1 MASGGYR
8 APVNPAPVSGPGR
21 LSKRTDGG
29 PGQKLMVAPGGAYG
43 SRQGLLDQEKTAAM
57 SQTPSVSGIPLPSA
71 PAPVPT
77 AAAATREAGPQYSG
91 VPFGAPTQRPNEP
104 ITHGVNIGPGG
115 GTDVL
120 PQMAQQPVQA
130 QGPMTQ
136 ALSQIGSGLTGQ
148 MAALYAS
155 AAARGA

>member
-21 LSKRTDGG
+21 LAKRTDGG
-29 PGQKLMVAPGGAYG
+29 PGQKLMVAPGQAYG
-43 SRQGLLDQEKTAAM
+43 DRQGLLDQEKTAAM
-57 SQTPSVSGIPLPSA
+57 SQSSPVAGFPLPQAPSV
-71 PAPVPT
+71 PT
-77 AAAATREAGPQYSG
+77 PAAATRMGPANYQG

-104 ITHGVNIGPGG
+104 ITQGVNIGPGG
-115 GTDVL
+115 GTEVL
-120 PQMAQQPVQA
+120 PSAAQPQIAP

-136 ALSQIGSGLTGQ
+136 ALSQMGSGLTGQ

-155 AAARGA
+155 ASARGA